1 MQSADWFVSW
11 WHSDKLRSRLQGR
24 EPRRR
29 FASVIILPWP
39 DSHLP
44 FLLLLNL
51 ILLNLLLLLLL
62 LLFHPLSSRPSHPSP
77 HHTSWAAQSSSS
89 LPCPYPRF
97 EQQSSVL
104 VLACEIWC
112 MMIMSVVS
120 FSLSY
125 NETWYWMCIDANYL
139 LVSFMI
145 PDLYLWEVLAD
156 SHQEDRHKIGQP

>member
-39 DSHLP
+39 DSHLA
-44 FLLLLNL
+44 FLL
-51 ILLNLLLLLLL
+51 LLNLLLLLLL

-77 HHTSWAAQSSSS
+77 HHTSWAAQSSNS

-97 EQQSSVL
+97 EQQSSVP
-104 VLACEIWC
+104 
-112 MMIMSVVS
+112 STS
-120 FSLSY
+120 
-125 NETWYWMCIDANYL
+125 
-139 LVSFMI
+139 
-145 PDLYLWEVLAD
+145 LWELVHDDHVSAWWVSHFRTMKLGIDCVLVQTIYWYHSWFLIYISERLAD

>member
-1 MQSADWFVSW
+1 MLTGLCLGDTVTSCGADYKVGSPAGDLHPSSF
-11 WHSDKLRSRLQGR
+11 SRD
-24 EPRRR
+24 PTPTSPSSSSSS
-29 FASVIILPWP
+29 FYSF
-39 DSHLP
+39 STP
-44 FLLLLNL
+44 FLLVLLIHHLITQVELPNPLIVSLVL
-51 ILLNLLLLLLL
+51 ILALNNNLL
-62 LLFHPLSSRPSHPSP
+62 F
-77 HHTSWAAQSSSS
+77 
-89 LPCPYPRF
+89 
-97 EQQSSVL
+97 L

>member
-77 HHTSWAAQSSSS
+77 HHTSWAAQSTNS

-97 EQQSSVL
+97 EQQSSVPSTSLWDLVHDDHVSGEFLNFVQWNL
-104 VLACEIWC
+104 VLNVYRCKLFIGIIHDSWS
-112 MMIMSVVS
+112 ISLRG
-120 FSLSY
+120 FS
-125 NETWYWMCIDANYL
+125 
-139 LVSFMI
+139 
-145 PDLYLWEVLAD
+145 
-156 SHQEDRHKIGQP
+156 RQPPRRQT